1 MSDLLPSN
9 ATEQERAVAAVMSL
23 IGSPDP
29 LVREVWS
36 PELCPSNVL
45 PWLAWGLSVD
55 QWDPAW
61 TDDQKRASIRSAL
74 SVQKIK
80 GTIGAVR
87 IALGAIG
94 IGARVVEWHRQQTP
108 GDPFTY
114 RLLLEAGANAATLEA
129 IRAALSIVDRTKSL
143 RSHLELIE
151 VSAGTLAGP
160 YAAAWSSV
168 GTEITLAY
176 RSPAIIAM
184 DNEVVLS

>member
-36 PELCPSNVL
+36 PELCPRNVL
-45 PWLAWGLSVD
+45 PWLAWSLSVD
-55 QWDPAW
+55 QWDPDW
-61 TDDQKRASIRSAL
+61 TDAQKRTSIRNAI

-87 IALGAIG
+87 LALSSVGMVAQ
-94 IGARVVEWHRQQTP
+94 VVEWHLKQPP

-129 IRAALSIVDRTKSL
+129 IETAVAIVDQTKSL

-160 YAAAWSSV
+160 YAAAWSGV
-168 GTEITLAY
+168 GTEITVAY
-176 RSPAIIAM
+176 QPP
-184 DNEVVLS
+184 D